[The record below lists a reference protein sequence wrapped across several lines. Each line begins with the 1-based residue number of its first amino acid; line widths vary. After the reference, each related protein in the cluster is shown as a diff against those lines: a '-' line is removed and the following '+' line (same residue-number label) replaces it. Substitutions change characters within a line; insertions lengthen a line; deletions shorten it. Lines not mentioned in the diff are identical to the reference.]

1 MAAPLPLPPG
11 RCRDHACRAP
21 PKGAMPKP
29 PVKQPCGVCPPCAA
43 ACNAD
48 APPTEA
54 ELEAARLAVRLDQTQ
69 DSFKRKIT
77 EVRAGRE
84 VRTRGAA
91 PEYLQ
96 RCCWCPQCAMLR
108 AEAAQCKEEAD
119 RERAAARDTQ
129 ARLRELEQ
137 RFDALGDHAHALL
150 RNKEQTVNKGPAV
163 RALKQCYREARD
175 EVDELRALLADQAV
189 QLQDYRAKD
198 TTILECWRVLR
209 VRGAVYARRIT
220 ASRCGQPVPK
230 CLINI
235 NACKLHAERLQPS
248 GRVLQ
253 HGAAAAAAEE
263 QKKQLA
269 ALDTDNT
276 RIADQI
282 NLEVHRVKF
291 QERLAELA
299 PLPQLLSR
307 RSAVWTPRSTP
318 PRSPTTAPRISAP
331 SWRWRARRWVADG

>member
-77 EVRAGRE
+77 E
-84 VRTRGAA
+84 
-91 PEYLQ
+91 
-96 RCCWCPQCAMLR
+96 CAMLR

-189 QLQDYRAKD
+189 QLQDYRAK
-198 TTILECWRVLR
+198 
-209 VRGAVYARRIT
+209 
-220 ASRCGQPVPK
+220 
-230 CLINI
+230 
-235 NACKLHAERLQPS
+235 
-248 GRVLQ
+248 

-282 NLEVHRVKF
+282 NLEVHRVKVKF

-331 SWRWRARRWVADG
+331 SWRWRARRSRWR